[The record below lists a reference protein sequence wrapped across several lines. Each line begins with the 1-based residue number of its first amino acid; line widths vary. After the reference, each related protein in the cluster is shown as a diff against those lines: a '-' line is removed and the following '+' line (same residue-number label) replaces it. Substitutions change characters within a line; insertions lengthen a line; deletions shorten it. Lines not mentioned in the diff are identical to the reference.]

1 MHTPAADRADI
12 GVIVEI
18 VEFNWFRWVILPLLI
33 FLARVSDVSLQTMR
47 IIFISKGRRLLAPLL
62 GFFEVLIWLVAITQI
77 MKNVTNPFY
86 YLAYGAGF
94 AMGTYVGLRIEERL
108 AVGNVLLRVITPED
122 SCGLVARLRE
132 EKHGVTCI
140 EGEGKSG
147 KVVIVFMILDRVD
160 LPRVVEIVRE
170 CNPSAFYSI
179 EDIRTVSKGFFRV
192 KSRDRLFM
200 QRK

>member
-1 MHTPAADRADI
+1 MEYA
-12 GVIVEI
+12 
-18 VEFNWFRWVILPLLI
+18 EFDLFRWVVLPLLI
-33 FLARVSDVSLQTMR
+33 FTARIFDVSLQTMR

-77 MKNVTNPFY
+77 MKNLTNPFY

-108 AVGNVLLRVITPED
+108 AFGNVLLRVITEKD
-122 SCGLVARLRE
+122 AGAIVSALRG

-140 EGEGKSG
+140 DGEGISG
-147 KVVIVFMILDRVD
+147 RVKIIFLVLDRAN
-160 LPRVVEIVRE
+160 LARAIEIVRR
-170 CNPSAFYSI
+170 CQPSAFFTV
-179 EDIRTVSKGFFRV
+179 EDIREVSRGFIRL
-192 KSRDRLFM
+192 KRRDRLWL

>member
-1 MHTPAADRADI
+1 MDI
-12 GVIVEI
+12 MGFE
-18 VEFNWFRWVILPLLI
+18 WFRWVVLPLLI
-33 FLARVSDVSLQTMR
+33 FLARVCDVSLQTMR

-77 MKNVTNPFY
+77 MQNLTNPFY

-108 AVGNVLLRVITPED
+108 AVGSVLLRVITAEN
-122 SCGLVARLRE
+122 SGELVGRLRE
-132 EKHGVTCI
+132 EKHGLTCI

-147 KVVIVFMILDRVD
+147 PVKIIFMALERAD
-160 LPRVVEIVRE
+160 LPRVVETVRRLH
-170 CNPSAFYSI
+170 PDAFYSV

-192 KSRDRLFM
+192 NQRDRLFS